1 MNKEIE
7 LANRKSNASGE
18 IVAVGQDYKKDF
30 VLKEMIPKKN
40 AIKHNSR
47 TCYIHDLEYYDIT
60 YNCIGISV
68 KDLKSFQL
76 ANSETG

>member
-30 VLKEMIPKKN
+30 VLKEMIPKKMP
-40 AIKHNSR
+40 
-47 TCYIHDLEYYDIT
+47 
-60 YNCIGISV
+60 
-68 KDLKSFQL
+68 
-76 ANSETG
+76 